1 MSREIRMLHT
11 CALSLLLLV
20 ALPVATAVAAVTNA
34 PATQPAERFHWTTF
48 DSGVRLCVVWPGTID
63 PTKPT
68 LLVLYATPNG
78 STIEQTLGCASA
90 PRLDW
95 RYDIQHVAAQ
105 IRRLRQVD
113 REHNIVL
120 AVTQAP
126 GLSWPAFRQAHSD
139 AGQIIQAVVNQAS
152 VLPGKPPQIVLT
164 GHSGGGSFIFG
175 YLNAHD
181 VIPPAIARIAFL
193 DANYSYDD
201 ATHGPKLHDWLTAD
215 ASHHLVVIAYDDREI
230 TLNGK
235 KVVGP
240 TGGTFRATERMT
252 QRFKNEKDWSQR
264 IEEPFIH
271 STALGGQLHFFVH
284 KNPQN
289 KILHTALVGEMNGLL
304 QALTLGTRDQGAW
317 GTFGG
322 PRAYVECISP
332 TPILPP
338 ATSTTQPTTRPTLPP
353 RPADAPS
360 GSAFFKQIESL
371 SPREREAAILKEIG
385 RGNVPPFLR
394 NFVPIHVQIAQ
405 HKATYFVMP
414 DYLSVGDDNDFFR
427 LPMTPM
433 TARALAD
440 AFNCTLI
447 TRKIS
452 DDVSRQA
459 PLRLTPL
466 PLTENRE
473 SPQTFYL
480 HHQLIE
486 AQRLRAAKPL
496 GTLIAGIKKDVVQS
510 NRLLEQPHR
519 VAIYGWHRSDGHP
532 IQPLSIVHA
541 DSYVDYSHGVRLM
554 SRLVIVD
561 DRPTTIDQV
570 LKDPALWPL
579 VSDEGAFKKPE
590 NSGDF

>member
-1 MSREIRMLHT
+1 MRHT
-11 CALSLLLLV
+11 CALSLCLLV
-20 ALPVATAVAAVTNA
+20 ALPVAAAVATA
-34 PATQPAERFHWTTF
+34 PATQPAERFHWATF
-48 DSGVRLCVVWPGTID
+48 VSGVRLCVVWPGAID

-78 STIEQTLGCASA
+78 NTIEQTLGCATA
-90 PRLDW
+90 PSLDW

-105 IRRLRQVD
+105 VRRLRQVD

-126 GLSWPAFRQAHSD
+126 GLSWPAFRQSHPDD

-175 YLNAHD
+175 YLNAHE
-181 VIPPAIARIAFL
+181 VIPPSITRIAFL

-201 ATHGPKLHDWLTAD
+201 PTHGPKLHGWLTAD
-215 ASHHLVVIAYDDREI
+215 ASHHLIVIAYDDREI

-235 KVVGP
+235 KVLGP
-240 TGGTFRATERMT
+240 TGGTFRATERMI
-252 QRFKNEKDWSQR
+252 QRFKNERDWAQTT
-264 IEEPFIH
+264 EGPFVH
-271 STALGGQLHFFVH
+271 STALAGQLHFFIH
-284 KNPQN
+284 KNPEN

-304 QALTLGTRDQGAW
+304 QALTLGTRAEHAW
-317 GTFGG
+317 GSFGG

-338 ATSTTQPTTRPTLPP
+338 VAASTRPATSRPASTRPTIPP

-360 GSAFFKQIESL
+360 GSAFLKQIDSL
-371 SPREREAAILKEIG
+371 SPKDREIAILREIG

-394 NFVPIHVQIAQ
+394 DFVPIHVQIAR
-405 HKATYFVMP
+405 HSATYFVMP

-433 TARALAD
+433 TAQALAD
-440 AFNCTLI
+440 SFGCTLI

-452 DDVSRQA
+452 DDVYRQA

-473 SPQTFYL
+473 SVQAFYQ
-480 HHQLIE
+480 HHQAIE
-486 AQRLRAAKPL
+486 AQRVRAGKPL
-496 GTLIAGIKKDVVQS
+496 GTLTAGIKKDVVLS

-519 VAIYGWHRSDGHP
+519 VAIYGWHQSDGRP

-541 DSYVDYSHGVRLM
+541 DSYVDYSHGVRLL

-561 DRPTTIDQV
+561 DHFMTVDEL
-570 LKDPALWPL
+570 LKDRTLCALL
-579 VSDEGAFKKPE
+579 SDEGSLTITR
-590 NSGDF
+590 N